1 MPEDRLLLKEINE
14 NVLFKSVLFRG
25 GVTPNSRTVAGWV
38 DAAGLRMIKGSL
50 SRLIYLVRFNRI
62 VLVYQIQSFSIFL
75 IPSCSLFFL
84 FRGYLFDV
92 FLPR

>member
-25 GVTPNSRTVAGWV
+25 GVTPNSTTVAGWV

-50 SRLIYLVRFNRI
+50 SRLIYLVRFN
-62 VLVYQIQSFSIFL
+62 
-75 IPSCSLFFL
+75 
-84 FRGYLFDV
+84 
-92 FLPR
+92 